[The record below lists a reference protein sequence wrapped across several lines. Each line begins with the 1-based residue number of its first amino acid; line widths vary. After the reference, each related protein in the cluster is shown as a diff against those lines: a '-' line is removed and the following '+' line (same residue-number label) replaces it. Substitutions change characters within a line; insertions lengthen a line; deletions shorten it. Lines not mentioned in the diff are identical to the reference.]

1 MSNRYA
7 VPLEQLETR
16 AHVSVG
22 EQVQE
27 QPEPRLHAPLVAG
40 PHLHPY
46 GDGATGADGD
56 GD

>member
-1 MSNRYA
+1 VTSRYA
-7 VPLEQLETR
+7 VPLEQLEAQT
-16 AHVSVG
+16 HVSG
-22 EQVQE
+22 AEQVQE